1 MEFLLLWW
9 DNLDDSLG
17 AARHL
22 APKILGFL
30 LAFAL
35 FALTGFALLLAPQVT
50 LVAIGLLLSASLY
63 DYWRR
68 GRAAVGRPH

>member
-9 DNLDDSLG
+9 DNLDDSLN
-17 AARHL
+17 AVRHL

-50 LVAIGLLLSASLY
+50 LAAIGLMLSASLF
-63 DYWRR
+63 DHWRR
-68 GRAAVGRPH
+68 RRAAFANDR